1 MKATALV
8 EDIDRYIGSR
18 PDHVREKLGELRQ
31 IIRSAAPKAE
41 EVISYRMPAFKLNG
55 ILVYFAACKNHI
67 GFYPTGSGI
76 TAFEKELT
84 VYNYSKGAIQFP
96 LDKPLPIG
104 LIKRIVKFRL
114 RLDAEVINRNK
125 LPKK

>member
-8 EDIDRYIGSR
+8 EDIDSYIGSR

-55 ILVYFAACKNHI
+55 IVVYFAACKNHI

-76 TAFEKELT
+76 TAFEKKLT
-84 VYNYSKGAIQFP
+84 GYSYSKGAIQFP

-114 RLDAEVINRNK
+114 RQDAEVNKRNK

>member
-8 EDIDRYIGSR
+8 KDIDSYIGLQ
-18 PDHVREKLGELRQ
+18 PDYVRDKLGELRQ

-84 VYNYSKGAIQFP
+84 GYNYSKGAIQFP
-96 LDKPLPIG
+96 LDKQLPIS

-114 RLDAEVINRNK
+114 RQDAEVFNRNK
-125 LPKK
+125 